1 LIGVG
6 GGRMLDV
13 PWWVGL
19 LFGLL
24 VLGVSVGGVALE
36 RRSGVTPRSH
46 LVLAGLGGV
55 FGALLVVDALV

>member
-1 LIGVG
+1 MLAVG
-6 GGRMLDV
+6 SARMLDV

-24 VLGVSVGGVALE
+24 ILGVSVGGVALE

-46 LVLAGLGGV
+46 LVLAVLGGA
-55 FGALLVVDALV
+55 FGLLLVLDALV